1 MNKRSVE
8 LGVGLL
14 VLMGVVAI
22 LFLALKSANLT
33 SSAGSVG
40 ANSYTLT
47 ASFDNIGGLKARA
60 PVRSAGVTVGRVTG
74 ITLNPKTYLAD
85 VSLDITS
92 GLKFPDD
99 STIKIQTSG
108 ILGDQYLSVEAGG
121 SEATW
126 KPGTL
131 VTRTQSALVLENLIG
146 QFMMSKANESAS
158 AGASKP

>member
-40 ANSYTLT
+40 QSGYSLT
-47 ASFDNIGGLKARA
+47 ASFDNIGGLKVRA

-74 ITLNPKTYLAD
+74 IALNPKTFLAD
-85 VSLDITS
+85 VSLEITS
-92 GLKFPDD
+92 GLQFPDD
-99 STIKIQTSG
+99 SSIKIQTSG

-121 SEATW
+121 SEANW
-126 KPGTL
+126 KPGAK

-146 QFMMSKANESAS
+146 QFMMSKANEAAS
-158 AGASKP
+158 SGGSK